1 MDEMH
6 WRLRNDP
13 GKGWFARGFRPTTV
27 LNNTRGRVTVFG
39 AIGVDPAGDPLE
51 AHEFYDRGDMEN
63 MLDFMR
69 SLHKKFGRMVVF
81 MDNVSYHGKERLERL
96 SRELD
101 GEIAFRFFPPYT
113 PELSPI
119 EMFWREIRRHTRN
132 TYFASVEKFI
142 SAVDS
147 AIRNRVIRPIKMFD
161 YLMPPT

>member
-1 MDEMH
+1 MPE
-6 WRLRNDP
+6 
-13 GKGWFARGFRPTTV
+13 GFRPTTI

-39 AIGVDPAGDPLE
+39 AIGVDPAGAPLE
-51 AHEFYDRGDMEN
+51 AHEFYGRGDMEN
-63 MLDFMR
+63 MLDFMG

-81 MDNVSYHGKERLERL
+81 MDNVPCHGKERL

-101 GEIAFRFFPPYT
+101 GEIVFRFFPPYT
-113 PELSPI
+113 PEPGPI
-119 EMFWREIRRHTRN
+119 GTFWREIRRHTRN

-142 SAVDS
+142 SAVDG